1 VPTVL
6 RSGPY
11 RVYFHS
17 HEPNEPAHV
26 HVDRDD
32 QSAKFWLNPVAL
44 PATWGSA
51 PLNFVAF
58 NACSRKTKACFWRN
72 GMKGSE
78 VKPGERVKD
87 VRFTE
92 DTIAVDLIDGRT
104 IVVPLAWYP
113 KLLEATR
120 EQRRNWRISGAGYG
134 IHWPDVD
141 EDLSSEGL
149 LRGAP
154 AAPEPARTRP

>member
-1 VPTVL
+1 
-6 RSGPY
+6 
-11 RVYFHS
+11 
-17 HEPNEPAHV
+17 
-26 HVDRDD
+26 
-32 QSAKFWLNPVAL
+32 
-44 PATWGSA
+44 
-51 PLNFVAF
+51 
-58 NACSRKTKACFWRN
+58 
-72 GMKGSE
+72 MKGSE